1 MNENEKDKQK
11 INRILQAAQ
20 AENQEELKKLVTEY
34 ANELEIDPASMLR
47 TLINV
52 LKHYKQKGE

>member
-34 ANELEIDPASMLR
+34 ANELEMDPTSMLR

>member
-20 AENQEELKKLVTEY
+20 SENQEELKKLVTEY
-34 ANELEIDPASMLR
+34 ANELEMDPASMLH

>member
-34 ANELEIDPASMLR
+34 ANELEMDPASMLH

-52 LKHYKQKGE
+52 LKHYKHKGE

>member
-34 ANELEIDPASMLR
+34 ANELEMDPASMLR